1 MTFRTRYPLLTA
13 NDVYHALERWQQTNI
28 RWQQLRIPKYFSFLR
43 VIYCCLFLLH
53 SGLIPTH
60 TACFPTTF
68 KSHTFQLTTSMAQWT
83 YSTVLHFQN
92 ILLIYFPLF
101 LLSPF
106 FLPPLPPPPQGRYK
120 SLHFCILNEELYFH
134 TETISQAEVLYSL
147 Q

>member
-1 MTFRTRYPLLTA
+1 M
-13 NDVYHALERWQQTNI
+13 
-28 RWQQLRIPKYFSFLR
+28 
-43 VIYCCLFLLH
+43 
-53 SGLIPTH
+53 
-60 TACFPTTF
+60 
-68 KSHTFQLTTSMAQWT
+68 TSMAQWT

-106 FLPPLPPPPQGRYK
+106 FLPPLPPPQGRYK